1 MTRASRFEA
10 RSLVFLFLRSS
21 LSVDRESE
29 GDSGHDQLLAGVMV
43 ITLVDRRTSPNPLAE
58 VDHLESNSKI
68 QVLGCRKGA
77 LSPQVKTNWSF
88 VVLP

>member
-1 MTRASRFEA
+1 MGA
-10 RSLVFLFLRSS
+10 RSLVFLFVRSS

-29 GDSGHDQLLAGVMV
+29 GNSGHDQLLASVMV
-43 ITLVDRRTSPNPLAE
+43 VPLVDRRTSPNPLAE
-58 VDHLESNSKI
+58 VNHLEPDSKI

-88 VVLP
+88 VVFP